1 MSKYIVTFR
10 LTDSSTYDD
19 RYQKLDDFFEQ
30 NTSDIL
36 FDETTSTLFCEG
48 ELLAKKLADANIL
61 LNSDE
66 VLFVRVGDK
75 SKKIETAYRVNGK
88 ESKKA
93 QDIINFFN

>member
-10 LTDSSTYDD
+10 LTDSPTYDD
-19 RYQKLDDFFEQ
+19 RYQKLDDFFGQ
-30 NTSDIL
+30 NTSTVI

-48 ELLAKKLADANIL
+48 ELLAKKLAEANIL

-66 VLFVRVGDK
+66 VLFVRVNK
-75 SKKIETAYRVNGK
+75 SKKIETAYRVNGN
-88 ESKKA
+88 EVKKA